1 MFLFC
6 SAARSLEGREDTPV
20 NLSLTFPELTPQTHL
35 LFGRKDLPLAHFLEE
50 R

>member
-20 NLSLTFPELTPQTHL
+20 NPSLIFSELTPQTHS
-35 LFGRKDLPLAHFLEE
+35 FSAVKDLPLVHFLEE